1 MAIDKLQ
8 QHLNKL
14 KAAPAAKPA
23 APKTD
28 GNQYYNQYRTEG
40 TTFINP
46 TFGQP
51 NSPNKSNM
59 GQLGSPSSRFKAQVT
74 KDTMKGLSGYN
85 KQSQDI
91 NSFMGEA
98 SAPFV
103 ARQQA
108 GQAIAT
114 GNRASDNFI
123 TQNVANQVSHSGIS
137 PEAVAIGEAMAVP
150 TAPIVGAGLAGT
162 QELLRPG
169 LQRLGLSRF
178 RGPGP
183 GLLNASR
190 TGFMSTLRGTPNALV
205 RGTPGISFIFDT
217 ANRFADISRTSD
229 ILEARRQ
236 DFDSQPTEVQ
246 QQILAQDPNYLSGD
260 DLFQQVRMARGGAL
274 IDQFDNAG
282 AIGKT
287 LQGMGLVAAPYQLFA
302 MGEAPNYEMQ
312 QALSDSGEVARE
324 FPGALEAQLYGGPYA
339 RTIPESSR
347 FDFSQATPQARDA
360 AMRLLSDREARD
372 RMTGFYGTLGRIFLR
387 RPEGAKE
394 DLTQYLRGAVA
405 EGQMTPAQ
413 LSTLVD
419 RVGVDIDADR
429 FYDRNMTQKS
439 DGYEARR
446 AEQQRAQR
454 AAAAQRARDAAQSAA
469 LRAQSAAA
477 GGNNSLGMSTPM
489 GTGRPSVQQ

>member
-98 SAPFV
+98 SAPFK

-108 GQAIAT
+108 RQDMAKLERESDTAIRENITNQAPY
-114 GNRASDNFI
+114 
-123 TQNVANQVSHSGIS
+123 SGLR

-162 QELLRPG
+162 RELLRPG
-169 LQRLGLSRF
+169 LQMIGLSS
-178 RGPGP
+178 GPGP
-183 GLLNASR
+183 GVLNASR
-190 TGFMSTLRGTPNALV
+190 TGALAGLRGTPNALV
-205 RGTPGISFIFDT
+205 RGAPIASVAFDT
-217 ANRFADISRTSD
+217 GVRVQDWGRTSD
-229 ILEARRQ
+229 ILKGRQ
-236 DFDSQPTEVQ
+236 EYFDSQIPEVQ

-287 LQGMGLVAAPYQLFA
+287 LQGAGLVYAPYQLAA
-302 MGEAPNYEMQ
+302 MAEAPNYEMQ